1 MTRWR
6 LDPAD
11 VMSGWDPVESEH
23 AGDTLPARCVWMQH
37 KPTGIRVK
45 AAVPVVRGV
54 PDEPPVLEA
63 ELRKSLYA
71 ELEMKVARHLDITIP
86 PS

>member
-6 LDPAD
+6 LDPAE
-11 VMSGWDPVESEH
+11 VLSGWEPVTTDNT
-23 AGDTLPARCVWMQH
+23 GDAAPGRCVWLQH

-45 AAVPVVRGV
+45 ANVPVVRGV

-63 ELRKSLYA
+63 VLRKSLYA
-71 ELEMKVARHLDITIP
+71 ELEMKVARHLDITVTP
-86 PS
+86 D